1 MQWQNVDLRFLF
13 LVPETSGVYV
23 FTVGNQVV
31 YVGQATNLQER
42 IKQHFS
48 DSETNSD
55 LKAVIQHYRIS
66 VLYQP
71 NCSTTVLAKN
81 TKKRGHLSPF
91 DIIWCR
97 KQESDLRPLHY
108 ECTAL
113 PTELFRQAGAV

>member
-66 VLYQP
+66 VLYAEI
-71 NCSTTVLAKN
+71 TGK
-81 TKKRGHLSPF
+81 
-91 DIIWCR
+91 
-97 KQESDLRPLHY
+97 
-108 ECTAL
+108 TAL
-113 PTELFRQAGAV
+113 NRAEFDLYNTYKPQCNQIAPPRC